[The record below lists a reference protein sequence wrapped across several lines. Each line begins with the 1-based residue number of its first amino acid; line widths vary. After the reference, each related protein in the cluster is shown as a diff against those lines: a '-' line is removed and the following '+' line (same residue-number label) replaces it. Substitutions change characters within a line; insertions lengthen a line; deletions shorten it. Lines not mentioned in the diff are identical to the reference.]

1 MKETLMALQ
10 NSSIDEMNTFLNKI
24 YCIPNYQREYSWEI
38 EELEDF
44 WNDLCATIDEN
55 LRL

>member
-1 MKETLMALQ
+1 MALQ